1 MDPQIIPRGEQ
12 TAVAEPEPSFTL
24 SQLRGLLRE
33 ATAYERAAN
42 PAPIVLHAN
51 AAPATAPQ
59 TAAHDG
65 IDVRVPAPP
74 VTTAPAA
81 HAPSER
87 NPWPIVFMVS
97 GCAGLAACATAAA
110 TGNQFAILAFFAAVA
125 AWGTATYHLVFC
137 REA

>member
-1 MDPQIIPRGEQ
+1 MNEIITRAEQ
-12 TAVAEPEPSFTL
+12 TATAEPEPTFTL

-33 ATAYERAAN
+33 ATAYERATN
-42 PAPIVLHAN
+42 PAPIVVHAN
-51 AAPATAPQ
+51 PAPATAPQ
-59 TAAHDG
+59 TAAHGG
-65 IDVRVPAPP
+65 IDVRVPAAP
-74 VTTAPAA
+74 VTAAQTA

-97 GCAGLAACATAAA
+97 GCTGLAACATAAA

-125 AWGTATYHLVFC
+125 AWGTATYQLVFN